1 MKLCTF
7 LQCFYIL
14 LLLALANPAF
24 ASDSARSGSE
34 EAPSAIMGDLDLSK
48 IPHAWLSV
56 LGGRSLTRP
65 VKTSYG
71 WAGLTDGGIVTA
83 FTEDGATFWQSSL
96 PSGAL
101 SFISADNDDF
111 VAVPLKSKSLCFMN
125 PRGKI
130 LWTKEIGFEA
140 KFAPFFGRDGRIF
153 VFGKD
158 SAACFGA
165 NGIRKWSIKSEAFDA
180 SIPVAEFPDGTLV
193 VFLEAKEDGKTAG
206 MRISPFGEQIERIVF
221 ASRVVN
227 ALSVPEGV
235 LLAFSDG
242 SLGLCAIDE
251 KSGEPFS
258 KWIFPDTDLA
268 EGVKF
273 ARLDSDILY
282 AVASPSPNGLR
293 VHVINTQAAK
303 ILRTFTVP
311 EIKKASYVVA
321 TPDGIFMAEAPTAAI
336 YTSTGRRVRAIKFP
350 LNKNKT
356 EYDYVLYGNG
366 GTAVFTSRSWTVTG
380 WKILHG
386 TPQKKSPKKTS
397 PNYDSLYAS
406 ANSDYRKM
414 YDAPKKSRQK
424 ALREGGYASSE
435 KLFWKSAKFVMDEY
449 FSIKNTRHNG
459 LTRVPDDEG
468 VYFTLPE
475 QVAVISTLGLFGTK
489 SASDYLSRVL
499 CSETDESALL
509 AALKAI
515 RGCPY
520 DPDGVVMDA
529 LASLANRTPANKEAV
544 LCEVC
549 ETACALSGFM
559 GKKSFFEKAFDIIS
573 DLSMPQYGN
582 LTKEKSRKSYE
593 KLAEINK

>member
-7 LQCFYIL
+7 LQCFYVFLVI
-14 LLLALANPAF
+14 AVSNPAF
-24 ASDSARSGSE
+24 AADNARNASGETS
-34 EAPSAIMGDLDLSK
+34 SAIMGDLDLSK

-71 WAGLTDGGIVTA
+71 WAGLTDGGMITA

-111 VAVPLKSKSLCFMN
+111 LAVPLKNKNLCFMN
-125 PRGKI
+125 PRGKV

-158 SAACFGA
+158 CAACFGV
-165 NGIRKWSIKSEAFDA
+165 NGIRKWSIKSESFDP
-180 SIPVAEFPDGTLV
+180 SIPIAEFPDGTIV

-206 MRISPFGEQIERIVF
+206 MRISPFGDQIERIVF

-227 ALSVPEGV
+227 SLSVPEGV

-258 KWIFPDTDLA
+258 KWIFSDTELE

-282 AVASPSPNGLR
+282 AVASPSPQGLR
-293 VHVINTQAAK
+293 VHIINTQAEK
-303 ILRTFTVP
+303 ILRSFIVP
-311 EIKKASYVVA
+311 EIKKASYVAA
-321 TPDGIFMAEAPTAAI
+321 TPDGIFMADAPNAAI

-350 LNKNKT
+350 VNKNKT
-356 EYDYVLYGNG
+356 EYDYVLFGDG
-366 GTAVFTSRSWTVTG
+366 GTVVFTSRSWTVTG

-386 TPQKKSPKKTS
+386 TPQKKPPKNNS
-397 PNYDSLYAS
+397 MNYDSLYAS
-406 ANSDYRKM
+406 TKSDYKKM

-435 KLFWKSAKFVMDEY
+435 KVFWKSAKFVMDEY
-449 FSIKNTRHNG
+449 ISIKNTRHNG
-459 LTRVPDDEG
+459 LTRIPEDEG

-475 QVAVISTLGLFGTK
+475 QIAVISTLGLFGTK

-499 CSETDESALL
+499 RSESDESVLV

-515 RGCPY
+515 RSCPY

-529 LASLANRTPANKEAV
+529 LVGLAKKIPANKEF
-544 LCEVC
+544 LLGEVC
-549 ETACALSGFM
+549 DAACALCGFM
-559 GKKSFFEKAFDIIS
+559 CKKSFFEKTFDILS

-582 LTKEKSRKSYE
+582 STKEKARKSYE

>member
-1 MKLCTF
+1 MKLYTTLVYFCVF
-7 LQCFYIL
+7 LFIV
-14 LLLALANPAF
+14 ANPFF
-24 ASDSARSGSE
+24 AADDVRARKGSDE
-34 EAPSAIMGDLDLSK
+34 TPSAVMGDLDLSK

-65 VKTSYG
+65 ARTSYG
-71 WAGLTDGGIVTA
+71 WAGLTDGGIITA
-83 FTEDGATFWQSSL
+83 FTEDGATFWQGSL

-101 SFISADNDDF
+101 GFISADNDDF
-111 VAVPLKSKSLCFMN
+111 LAVPLKNKNLCFMS
-125 PRGKI
+125 PLGKI

-140 KFAPFFGRDGRIF
+140 KFEPFFGRDGRIF

-165 NGIRKWSIKSEAFDA
+165 NGIRKWSIKTEAFDA

-193 VFLEAKEDGKTAG
+193 VFLEAKDDGKTAG

-221 ASRVVN
+221 ASSVVN
-227 ALSVPEGV
+227 AVSVPEGV
-235 LLAFSDG
+235 MLAFSDG

-258 KWIFPDTDLA
+258 KWIFPDTNLA

-282 AVASPSPNGLR
+282 AVASPSPQGLR
-293 VHVINTQAAK
+293 VHIVNTQAAK

-321 TPDGIFMAEAPTAAI
+321 TPDGIFMADAPTAAI
-336 YTSTGRRVRAIKFP
+336 YTSAGRRVRAIKFP

-356 EYDYVLYGNG
+356 EYDYVLFGDG
-366 GTAVFTSRSWTVTG
+366 GTVVFTSRSWTVTG

-386 TPQKKSPKKTS
+386 TPQKKSPKK
-397 PNYDSLYAS
+397 NMGYDSLYAS
-406 ANSDYRKM
+406 VNLDYKKL

-435 KLFWKSAKFVMDEY
+435 KTFWKDAKFVMDEY

-459 LTRVPDDEG
+459 LTRIPEDEG
-468 VYFTLPE
+468 FYFAFPE
-475 QVAVISTLGLFGTK
+475 QIAVISTLGLFGTK
-489 SASDYLSRVL
+489 SASEYLSRVL
-499 CSETDESALL
+499 LSENDESALV

-515 RGCPY
+515 RSSPY
-520 DPDGVVMDA
+520 DPDGILMDA
-529 LASLANRTPANKEAV
+529 LAGLAKKIPAQKETV

-549 ETACALSGFM
+549 ETAVALCGFM
-559 GKKSFFEKAFDIIS
+559 CKKSFFEKTLDI
-573 DLSMPQYGN
+573 LSNLSLPQYGK
-582 LTKEKSRKSYE
+582 LTKEKARKSYE